1 MQVPFL
7 DLRAQYQSLKSEID
21 PAIQQVCADAAFV
34 LGKNVFEFEKAF
46 AAYCQTADAIAVN
59 SGTTALHLALL
70 ALDVGPGDEVITAA
84 NTFIATC
91 EAISYTGAK
100 VILVDC
106 DKDTYTLDPERLE
119 AAITKNT
126 KAIIPVHLYGQPA
139 DLDPIIAIADK
150 HRIPVIEDA
159 AQAHGAEYK
168 GKRCGSFGKLGCFSF
183 YPGKNLG
190 AYGEGGAITT
200 SDSAL
205 AARIRK
211 LRDHGSDQK
220 YYHDVVGYNYRMEGI
235 QGAVLGVKL
244 NHLDSW
250 NDARRKNADL
260 YRKHLAGSSVV
271 LPVEAEGR
279 KHIYHLFV
287 VRHPKR
293 DQLLDYIKEKGVGAL
308 IHYPIPIHL
317 QNAYKHL
324 ELGKGTFP
332 RTEEYANQILSLPMF
347 PELTEDQI
355 KYTAEQI
362 KAFS

>member
-7 DLRAQYQSLKSEID
+7 DLKVQYQSLKSEID

-34 LGKNVFEFEKAF
+34 LGKNVFEFEKAY
-46 AAYCQTADAIAVN
+46 ADYCQTGDAIAVN

-70 ALDVGPGDEVITAA
+70 SLGIGVGDEVITAA

-91 EAISYTGAK
+91 EAISYTGAR
-100 VILVDC
+100 VVLVDC
-106 DKDTYTLDPERLE
+106 DEITYTLDPNKLE
-119 AAITKNT
+119 AAITKRT

-139 DLDPIIAIADK
+139 DLDAIVEIADR
-150 HRIPVIEDA
+150 HGVPIIEDA

-168 GKRCGSFGKLGCFSF
+168 GKRCGSIGRLGCFSF

-200 SDSAL
+200 SDREL
-205 AARIRK
+205 ATVIRR

-220 YYHDVVGYNYRMEGI
+220 YYHEVVGYNYRMEGI

-244 NHLDSW
+244 KHLDDW
-250 NDARRKNADL
+250 NKARRANADL
-260 YRKHLAGSSVV
+260 YRKHLEGADVIVPREGD
-271 LPVEAEGR
+271 GR

-287 VRHPKR
+287 IRHQRR
-293 DQLLDYIKEKGVGAL
+293 DELIEFLKEKGIGAL

-317 QNAYKHL
+317 QKAYQHL
-324 ELGKGTFP
+324 ALNEGAFP
-332 RTEEYANQILSLPMF
+332 VTEMVSKEILSLPMF
-347 PELTEDQI
+347 PELTEEQI
-355 KYTAEQI
+355 RYTSERI